1 MSNTEWITQLEIE
14 TLYEHIDSLNY
25 YQMLCLSADCVLSD
39 ISPAYKR
46 LGGRFHP
53 DKLNTDDEEL
63 KSKSVYILL
72 SFKEAHDTLLSME
85 GRLNYDALLVNG
97 KIRNEDTQLNVDL
110 DQGSKDPSQAAT
122 TDGGKKYWA
131 MALEAFE
138 NKNFAGAKMQID
150 FALQYEPTNEVFL
163 EWRDMVA
170 EAAKKAP
177 KQNNNPYKI
186 RL

>member
-1 MSNTEWITQLEIE
+1 MSNTEWITQIEIE
-14 TLYEHIDSLNY
+14 TLYEHIDALNY
-25 YQMLCLSADCVLSD
+25 YQMLCLEEDCTLNE
-39 ISPAYKR
+39 ISPAYKH

-53 DKLNTDDEEL
+53 DKLETEDEEL
-63 KSKSVYILL
+63 KAKSVYILL
-72 SFKEAHDTLLSME
+72 SFKEAHDTLTSME
-85 GRLNYDALLVNG
+85 GRLSYDALLTQG
-97 KIRNEDTQLNVDL
+97 KIRIEDTQLKVDQ
-110 DQGSKDPSQAAT
+110 DQGNNDPAMAAT

-138 NKNFAGAKMQID
+138 NKNFSSAKMQIG

-163 EWRDMVA
+163 EWRDMVEA
-170 EAAKKAP
+170 EAKKAP